1 MKMDVE
7 DEVEDFHGV
16 WKFREKIRSAE
27 PLVTATT
34 EANYEV

>member
-1 MKMDVE
+1 VE
-7 DEVEDFHGV
+7 NEVEGFHRV

-34 EANYEV
+34 EADCEV